1 MAGYL
6 NKVQI
11 IGNVGQDPDFR
22 DVSTSQRVANLS
34 IATTESWKD
43 KATGEKKER
52 TEWHRVTVWNDGLVS
67 VIEKYVKKGSKIFVE
82 GALQTRKWKDKEGN
96 DRYTTEVNLTGFD
109 AKLILLGD
117 NGGGRGMSDANDNAS
132 RPQAPQDP
140 AQVGIDDEI
149 PF

>member
-22 DVSTSQRVANLS
+22 DVSTSQRVANFS

-52 TEWHRVTVWNDGLVS
+52 TEWHRVTVWNDALVK
-67 VIEKYVKKGSKIFVE
+67 VIEKYVKKGSRIYVE
-82 GALQTRKWKDKEGN
+82 GALQTRKWKDKQDIE
-96 DRYTTEVNLTGFD
+96 RSTTEVVLSGFNGS
-109 AKLILLGD
+109 LILLGD
-117 NGGGRGMSDANDNAS
+117 NGGGRGMSDPNQNAS

>member
-22 DVSTSQRVANLS
+22 DVSTSQRVANFS

-52 TEWHRVTVWNDGLVS
+52 TEWHRVTVWNDALVK
-67 VIEKYVKKGSKIFVE
+67 VIEKYVKKGSRIYVE
-82 GALQTRKWKDKEGN
+82 GALQTRKWKDKQDIE
-96 DRYTTEVNLTGFD
+96 RSTTEVVLSGFNGS
-109 AKLILLGD
+109 LILLGD
-117 NGGGRGMSDANDNAS
+117 NGGGRGM
-132 RPQAPQDP
+132 
-140 AQVGIDDEI
+140 VGE
-149 PF
+149 P